1 MICSYFQIS
10 MKRLGFS
17 TVKANLLSVPN
28 TVWSMFNLILLTA
41 ATEVFQNRWFL
52 CSLENWWWLAPFI
65 ALIALPDPISPWTY
79 FALAT
84 VILSFPVRLRNP
96 KFCRARTDEPW
107 RPTVRTRGASRLGI
121 SQCGLCSYS
130 HRLGLSLQHGG
141 TDVEHHRSQQ
151 CVPSVLDLV
160 FFVFLPC

>member
-1 MICSYFQIS
+1 

-84 VILSFPVRLRNP
+84 VILSFPVSFDLS
-96 KFCRARTDEPW
+96 KLSRARAD
-107 RPTVRTRGASRLGI
+107 RFGRSAVRTRGASRLGI
-121 SQCGLCSYS
+121 SQCGICSYS
-130 HRLGLSLQHGG
+130 HCLGLRLQHGG
-141 TDVEHHRSQQ
+141 TDVEHYRSQQ

>member
-1 MICSYFQIS
+1 MSAKAETDGRSCSCSYFQIS

-65 ALIALPDPISPWTY
+65 ALITLPDPISPWTY

-84 VILSFPVRLRNP
+84 VILSFPVSLSDP
-96 KFCRARTDEPW
+96 SEA
-107 RPTVRTRGASRLGI
+107 I
-121 SQCGLCSYS
+121 SGS
-130 HRLGLSLQHGG
+130 H
-141 TDVEHHRSQQ
+141 
-151 CVPSVLDLV
+151 
-160 FFVFLPC
+160 